1 MNRTDAPEKQAKPFG
16 INGQREP
23 LLPTTPAGDNTA
35 SYELGFPPIT
45 MILKSAGGLPPKGQ
59 DMNQILFELSSL
71 TRWFSAGALNT
82 FDSSFS
88 GVIGGYPAGSLLWS
102 NDGTKIFVN
111 TVNDNTGDPNTGA
124 SGWVELLTYIG
135 IKNASTTQKGIVS
148 LTSSRV
154 SGSETIAATANAVAQ
169 NYNDIIALQGK
180 TVDASVTQKGIV
192 QLTSSR
198 VSDSESIAA
207 TAKAVAQNYSDIIAL
222 QGKTN
227 DATSTNKGI
236 IRVSD
241 SRTST
246 ESGIA
251 ASSFAASQN
260 YSDMKGLFGQCGMKS
275 RTLGVT
281 YTNSQSFAVFVS
293 VNAVISDGSSFLS
306 AAVSVDGNTANFI
319 GSQTTNLAGQRAT
332 IAFMVPAG
340 ATYIVQQF
348 SGTVSDVTWVEVD
361 KK

>member
-1 MNRTDAPEKQAKPFG
+1 MNRTDAPAKQAKPFG

-135 IKNASTTQKGIVS
+135 IKDASTTQKGIVA

-180 TVDASVTQKGIV
+180 T
-192 QLTSSR
+192 
-198 VSDSESIAA
+198 
-207 TAKAVAQNYSDIIAL
+207 
-222 QGKTN
+222 N

-236 IRVSD
+236 VKLSD
-241 SRTST
+241 NRNDQSS
-246 ESGIA
+246 A
-251 ASSFAASQN
+251 ASLIASSQKAASDN
-260 YSDMKGLFGQCGMKS
+260 YYDIKTTFGQIGEKG
-275 RTLGVT
+275 RLIGVT
-281 YTNSQSFAVFVS
+281 YTNSQAMTIYVYVS
-293 VNAVISDGSSFLS
+293 GIASEGSVFLS
-306 AAVSVDGNTANFI
+306 ATVNGVNMTGAQS
-319 GSQTTNLAGQRAT
+319 TNIAGQR
-332 IAFMVPAG
+332 ICIGFMVPSG
-340 ATYIVQQF
+340 GTYQVGI
-348 SGTVSDVTWVEVD
+348 SGGTLSSQAWVETD

>member
-1 MNRTDAPEKQAKPFG
+1 MLRIGQVEATATQDGKYTDGSVAGG
-16 INGQREP
+16 IAATRLRAAAFNAMQE
-23 LLPTTPAGDNTA
+23 
-35 SYELGFPPIT
+35 ELAHIVE
-45 MILKSAGGLPPKGQ
+45 SAGLALDIN
-59 DMNQILFELSSL
+59 DMTQVLKAIQKLTLSRANPFADIKSDGAEAISTAL
-71 TRWFSAGALNT
+71 TNL
-82 FDSSFS
+82 
-88 GVIGGYPAGSLLWS
+88 
-102 NDGTKIFVN
+102 
-111 TVNDNTGDPNTGA
+111 
-124 SGWVELLTYIG
+124 G
-135 IKNASTTQKGIVS
+135 IKEASTTQVGLVR

-154 SGSETIAATANAVAQ
+154 SGAEDIAATANAVAQ
-169 NYNDIIALQGK
+169 NYTDIKSLQNK
-180 TVDASVTQKGIV
+180 TQDSTTTQKGIV

-198 VSDSESIAA
+198 VSESETLAA
-207 TAKAVAQNYSDIIAL
+207 TAKAAAMNYADIVAL

-227 DATSTNKGI
+227 DATTTNKGI

-246 ESGIA
+246 ESGVA
-251 ASSFAASQN
+251 ASSLAASQN

-275 RTLGVT
+275 RNLGVV
-281 YTNSQSFAVFVS
+281 YTNSQSFAIFVS
-293 VNAVISDGSSFLS
+293 VNAVLSDGSSFLS
-306 AAVSVDGNTANFI
+306 ANVNVDGNSANFR

>member
-1 MNRTDAPEKQAKPFG
+1 MLRIGQVEATATQDGKYTDGSVAGG
-16 INGQREP
+16 IAATRLRAAAFNAMQE
-23 LLPTTPAGDNTA
+23 
-35 SYELGFPPIT
+35 ELAHIVE
-45 MILKSAGGLPPKGQ
+45 SAGLALDIN
-59 DMNQILFELSSL
+59 DMTQVLKAIQKLTLSRANPFADIKSD
-71 TRWFSAGALNT
+71 GAAAISTALENL
-82 FDSSFS
+82 D
-88 GVIGGYPAGSLLWS
+88 
-102 NDGTKIFVN
+102 
-111 TVNDNTGDPNTGA
+111 
-124 SGWVELLTYIG
+124 
-135 IKNASTTQKGIVS
+135 IKNASTTQVGLVR

-154 SGSETIAATANAVAQ
+154 SGAEDIAATANAVAQ
-169 NYNDIIALQGK
+169 NYTDIKSLQNK
-180 TVDASVTQKGIV
+180 TQDSTTTQKGIV

-198 VSDSESIAA
+198 VSESETLAA
-207 TAKAVAQNYSDIIAL
+207 TAKAAAMNYADIQAL

-227 DATSTNKGI
+227 DATPTNKGI

-246 ESGIA
+246 ESGVA
-251 ASSFAASQN
+251 ASSLAASQN

-275 RTLGVT
+275 RNLGVV
-281 YTNSQSFAVFVS
+281 YTNSQSFAIFVS
-293 VNAVISDGSSFLS
+293 VNAVLSDGSSFLS
-306 AAVSVDGNTANFI
+306 ANVNVDGNSANFR

>member
-1 MNRTDAPEKQAKPFG
+1 MHRIDTKTAQKDKFGAGKNGFTRGNPQTGTPATDLDDDYFDMLQEELCSVVEASGASLEKGRHDQLLTALRALLLSRKNPFG
-16 INGQREP
+16 DI
-23 LLPTTPAGDNTA
+23 
-35 SYELGFPPIT
+35 
-45 MILKSAGGLPPKGQ
+45 KS
-59 DMNQILFELSSL
+59 
-71 TRWFSAGALNT
+71 
-82 FDSSFS
+82 
-88 GVIGGYPAGSLLWS
+88 
-102 NDGTKIFVN
+102 DGTVQTALEN
-111 TVNDNTGDPNTGA
+111 
-124 SGWVELLTYIG
+124 LG
-135 IKNASTTQKGIVS
+135 IKNASTTQVGLVR

-154 SGSETIAATANAVAQ
+154 SGAEDIAATANAVAQ
-169 NYNDIIALQGK
+169 NYTDIKSLQNK
-180 TVDASVTQKGIV
+180 TQDSTTTQKGIV

-198 VSDSESIAA
+198 VSESETLAA
-207 TAKAVAQNYSDIIAL
+207 TAKAAAMNYADIQAL

-227 DATSTNKGI
+227 DATPTNKGI

-246 ESGIA
+246 ESGVA
-251 ASSFAASQN
+251 ASSLAASQN

-275 RTLGVT
+275 RNLGVV
-281 YTNSQSFAVFVS
+281 YTNSQSFAIFVS
-293 VNAVISDGSSFLS
+293 VNAVLSDGSSFLS
-306 AAVSVDGNTANFI
+306 ANVNVDGNSANFR